1 MRRSVSLLITILLFS
16 LSVMSEGIDRTTALK
31 RAQAF
36 MPGKQFVTGK
46 KYVILGH
53 LSARK
58 VRTEACGYS
67 LPRGNA
73 EAEKL
78 HFYLAMNNKIANF
91 AAE

>member
-1 MRRSVSLLITILLFS
+1 MLITILLFS

-58 VRTEACGYS
+58 VRTEACGYCYS
-67 LPRGNA
+67 GEMPRLKNCI
-73 EAEKL
+73 
-78 HFYLAMNNKIANF
+78 FIWQ
-91 AAE
+91 